1 MDKSDFCVLPARV
14 LETAKYFKLL
24 KGPDYAYNFLIDIL
38 EYGFNGTPIENNYP
52 ETQINILL
60 DEMDKKKRPLLNLG
74 KGGRKSTVDD
84 NQIRELRE
92 SGMSITQIAT
102 TLCVSPST
110 IKNHLVKMGI

>member
-1 MDKSDFCVLPARV
+1 MNKSDFCVLPARV
-14 LETAKYFKLL
+14 LETVKYFELL
-24 KGPDYAYNFLIDIL
+24 KGPDYAYHFLLDIL
-38 EYGFNGTPIENNYP
+38 EYGFHETPIENKYP

-84 NQIRELRE
+84 NQIKELRE

-102 TLCVSPST
+102 TLCISPST
-110 IKNHLVKMGI
+110 VKNHLVKMGI